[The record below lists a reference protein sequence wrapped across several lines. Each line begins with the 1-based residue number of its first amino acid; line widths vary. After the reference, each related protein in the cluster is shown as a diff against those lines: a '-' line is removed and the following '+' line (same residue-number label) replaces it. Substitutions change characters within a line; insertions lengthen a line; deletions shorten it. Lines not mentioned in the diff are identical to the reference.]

1 MLDLN
6 ASLPPRSI
14 TEFPDLIQSPAA
26 SAVTFG
32 IASYIIPITP
42 RGTLTLDILRPFGR
56 FILEIASPIGS
67 AIQQFGVY
75 LQPYLLFWLD

>member
-32 IASYIIPITP
+32 LASYIIPITP

-67 AIQQFGVY
+67 GKPAIWRIPSAISII
-75 LQPYLLFWLD
+75 LA

>member
-32 IASYIIPITP
+32 LASYIIPITP

-56 FILEIASPIGS
+56 FLLEIAYTLVSGKPVMCCIPS
-67 AIQQFGVY
+67 AISII
-75 LQPYLLFWLD
+75 LA